1 MTLRQSV
8 PVLSLQQNQRL
19 RSHYD
24 IYYHINVI
32 LPGANNSYHFGV
44 S

>member
-24 IYYHINVI
+24 IYYHIKCNFT
-32 LPGANNSYHFGV
+32 GANNSYHFGV